1 MVKLSSASQRPFGK
15 ATIASINWEGLY
27 ALYVKEVRRF
37 FKVQMQTIWAPVVS
51 TLLFLVIFTVAL
63 GGGHKTL
70 GWDFAAFVAPGLIAM
85 GMMQNA
91 FANASF
97 SLLVGKMQGTIL
109 DYLIP
114 PIGTKEIITAL
125 TGAAMTRAFLVGFFL
140 WVAMAFWPNVHYIPN
155 HSFAVLLFGFFGAM
169 MLALIGLLTS
179 IWADKYDHAAS
190 VSNFVIQPLALLSGT
205 FYSVHS
211 LHGFFYCFSTWN
223 PFFHVIS
230 GFRYGFLGV
239 ADANI
244 FESAAIVIAIDV
256 ILGSIAYLL
265 IARGWKLKS

>member
-1 MVKLSSASQRPFGK
+1 MVKLSSTSQRPFGK
-15 ATIASINWEGLY
+15 ATITSINWEGLY

-37 FKVQMQTIWAPVVS
+37 FKVQMQTIWAPVMS

-114 PIGTKEIITAL
+114 PIGSKELIAAL
-125 TGAAMTRAFLVGFFL
+125 LGAAMTRAFLVGFFL
-140 WVAMAFWPNVHYIPN
+140 WLAMAFWPHVHYNPMHIG
-155 HSFAVLLFGFFGAM
+155 AVFLFGFLGAM

-179 IWADKYDHAAS
+179 VWADKYDHAAS
-190 VSNFVIQPLALLSGT
+190 VSNFIIQPLALLSGT

-211 LHGFFYCFSTWN
+211 LHGLFYDFSTWN

-230 GFRYGFLGV
+230 GFRYGFIDV
-239 ADANI
+239 ADANVTI
-244 FESAAIVIAIDV
+244 SASILIAVNI
-256 ILGSIAYLL
+256 ILSLVAYFL